1 MNRGLNVYLW
11 GVIVGA
17 IGCAR
22 GPGEIPLNEAKYAL
36 RLISE
41 TTTLGIAND
50 VYVVGDRVFIADN
63 EQGVTIWNVS
73 NLSSPRIVDTIPTIG
88 GALMAKYSSLT
99 DLLFVVE
106 NTPSGGITAY
116 QCSTKMR
123 LVTLYDRG
131 VADFTFQ
138 ELSHSDSLVVA
149 EVDGGLGASR
159 GEGYRFHKLY
169 RDLSLGIWMD
179 DLRGSYLPSVGN
191 YKGLY
196 LYGDTT
202 FIAYGEF
209 GVDILRVNYGV
220 FGNFPVER
228 LGSTDTPGNAVSIAL
243 NRSREYAL
251 VADYHKGLAIVDV
264 SDRRSPRFVR
274 SVKPEGFNRSFK
286 VMAVG
291 DTAYV
296 LEQYWGVYA
305 VDVSEPQSPRVIALH
320 QTGRPTGIFVTSDHT
335 LFISDEWRGLLIL
348 RWR

>member
-1 MNRGLNVYLW
+1 MNRGLQICFW
-11 GVIVGA
+11 GVITGL

-50 VYVVGDRVFIADN
+50 VYVVGDSAFIADN
-63 EQGVTIWNVS
+63 EQGVTIWDVS
-73 NLSSPRIVDTIPTIG
+73 QPGSPRIIDTVPTIG
-88 GALMAKYSSLT
+88 GALMVKYSPLT
-99 DLLFVVE
+99 DLVFVVE

-123 LVTLYDRG
+123 LMTLYDRG

-149 EVDGGLGASR
+149 EVDGGIGANR

-169 RDLSLGIWMD
+169 RDLSLGWLD
-179 DLRGSYLPSVGN
+179 DLRGSYMPPVGN
-191 YKGLY
+191 YKGLC
-196 LYGDTT
+196 LYEDTT

-209 GVDILRVNYGV
+209 GVDILRVNYSTL
-220 FGNFPVER
+220 GNFPVER
-228 LGSTDTPGNAVSIAL
+228 LGATDTPGNALSIAL

-251 VADYHKGLAIVDV
+251 IADSHKGLAIVDV
-264 SDRRSPRFVR
+264 KDRRAPRFVG

-286 VMAVG
+286 VWAVG

-296 LEQYWGVYA
+296 LEQFWGVYA
-305 VDVSEPQSPRVIALH
+305 VDVSEPHSPRIIALY
-320 QTGRPTGIFVTSDHT
+320 QTGRPTSIFVTSDHT
-335 LFISDEWRGLLIL
+335 LFISDEWRGLMIL